1 MTRPTIRR
9 MSDAVAGPAIVLGAV
24 AAVAVIAVLAGLI
37 TGGATGGKAAGNRA
51 TGADTATAKRT
62 AVTATTTVRTAAVSS
77 TTGAET
83 GAAFTACM
91 RAHDL
96 PGFPDVTFSS
106 DGLVNLDIRGEKVDG
121 SSRIYGAAVDACEPL
136 LPAGSRLPGAPSA
149 PSAPSAPD
157 VTRS

>member
-9 MSDAVAGPAIVLGAV
+9 MSRAVAGPAIVLGAV
-24 AAVAVIAVLAGLI
+24 AAVAVIA
-37 TGGATGGKAAGNRA
+37 TTP
-51 TGADTATAKRT
+51 
-62 AVTATTTVRTAAVSS
+62 TTVGGTRS
-77 TTGAET
+77 

-91 RAHDL
+91 RAHGL

-121 SSRIYGAAVDACEPL
+121 SSRVYGAAVDACAPL